1 MTEPAP
7 PPGPSPRIPRPVAIG
22 LAAVVIAVLAVLAFQ
37 VRTEVTD
44 RRSEGFCRPDHG
56 IAGATGS
63 EERTWWPIGER
74 CRLELPDGTVRVRR
88 PGWSLTAFL
97 AAWVTTVAVG
107 AVAPRGSARRLVAW
121 VAAVPAVP
129 VAVLVGVVVQPRSLA
144 RLVSLT
150 AVSVGFG
157 AIMGAVTAAAVW
169 AFARGRVM
177 TTVLGSWLAWAVI
190 VFAQGKDSI
199 GP

>member
-7 PPGPSPRIPRPVAIG
+7 PPGSPPRIPTPVAVG
-22 LAAVVIAVLAVLAFQ
+22 LGCVVVAVLAVLAFQ

-56 IAGATGS
+56 IAGAVGS
-63 EERTWWPIGER
+63 EERTWWPIGDR
-74 CRLELPDGTVRVRR
+74 CRLELSDGTVRVRQ

-97 AAWVTTVAVG
+97 AVWVTTVAVG
-107 AVAPRGSARRLVAW
+107 AAAPSGSARRRVAW

>member
-7 PPGPSPRIPRPVAIG
+7 LARRPRRVPAPVAAA
-22 LAAVVIAVLAVLAFQ
+22 LAGVVVAVLAVLAFQ
-37 VRTEVTD
+37 VRSEVTD

-56 IAGATGS
+56 VAGAVES
-63 EERTWWPIGER
+63 EERTWWPLGER
-74 CRLELPDGTVRVRR
+74 CRLELSDGTVRVRE
-88 PGWSLTAFL
+88 PGWSLTSFL
-97 AAWVTTVAVG
+97 AAWVTAVAVG
-107 AVAPRGSARRLVAW
+107 AAAPSGSARRRVAW
-121 VAAVPAVP
+121 IAAVPAVP
-129 VAVLVGVVVQPRSLA
+129 VALLIGVVVQPRSLA

-150 AVSVGFG
+150 TVSVGFG
-157 AIMGAVTAAAVW
+157 AIMGAVTAVAVW

-177 TTVLGSWLAWAVI
+177 ATVLGSWLAWAVI